1 MVTARFY
8 NIIFEN
14 GIHVKSGVET
24 VTIEISGHSGYGQKG
39 FDIVCAGISSLTHT
53 LIISITRLIKIK
65 QNVTMNED
73 LLRTEILLK
82 EIDTEQNSK
91 LMLILE
97 TLLIGLLEINK
108 EYPGS
113 VKIEFVTD

>member
-8 NIIFEN
+8 NIEFN
-14 GIHVKSGVET
+14 QGIELKSGADRVALE
-24 VTIEISGHSGYGQKG
+24 VSGHSGYGQNG
-39 FDIVCAGISSLTHT
+39 FDIVCAGISALAQTVI
-53 LIISITRLIKIK
+53 LSITRLIRIQ
-65 QNVTMNED
+65 QNVTKSEG
-73 LLRTEILLK
+73 LLKTEIILK
-82 EIDTEQNSK
+82 ETDTEQNSK
-91 LMLILE
+91 LILILE